1 MGLPETGSPRSEM
14 SKAMSATPPRS
25 TLRPPGR
32 QRTPACATNGPR
44 TEWGTTTPIMPSM
57 VSGTHTI
64 IFADD
69 AEKAR
74 AFFRDVLGLPSVDAG
89 EGWLIFALP
98 PAELGVHPGPGWGQ
112 AVGHHEL
119 FLMCHDI
126 QRTVDELEGRGVAL
140 GAAVQTSVLSP
151 TLALLAS
158 VGRHHRIDVWRTM
171 STARHRR
178 SRERPGSA
186 VLTAEHST
194 PFPTLKPTVS
204 GR

>member
-1 MGLPETGSPRSEM
+1 
-14 SKAMSATPPRS
+14 
-25 TLRPPGR
+25 
-32 QRTPACATNGPR
+32 
-44 TEWGTTTPIMPSM
+44 MPSV

-74 AFFRDVLGLPSVDAG
+74 AFFRDVLGFPSVDAG

-126 QRTVDELEGRGVAL
+126 QRTVDELERRGVEF
-140 GAAVQTSVLSP
+140 VSP
-151 TLALLAS
+151 ISDEGYGRMTRLKIPGGGEIGLYEPKHPSPLAEFS
-158 VGRHHRIDVWRTM
+158 DT
-171 STARHRR
+171 
-178 SRERPGSA
+178 
-186 VLTAEHST
+186 
-194 PFPTLKPTVS
+194 
-204 GR
+204 